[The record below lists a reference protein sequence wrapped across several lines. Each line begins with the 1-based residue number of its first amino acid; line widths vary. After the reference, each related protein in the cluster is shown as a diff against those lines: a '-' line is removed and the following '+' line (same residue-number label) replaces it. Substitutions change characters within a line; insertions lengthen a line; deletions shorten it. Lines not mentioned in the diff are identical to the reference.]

1 MVVNNSFFQASLLPQ
16 HIKKTMTDYELYE
29 IVYNKAYISILL
41 CLLAFFAFKFRNKLE
56 AFFQNLGP
64 TKSFSL
70 LAFLCR
76 ILPFL
81 IVYIY
86 YGYDAQSDVQIF
98 WKSAQH
104 AAKLELVYRDFDS
117 VYSPF
122 FVYITALP
130 LYLWDTA
137 RAVTLLMILVELL
150 VLWLTM
156 KTYPSENKPSTLFK
170 SLIYLL
176 LPGPY
181 IFCVLGGQEDV
192 WMWGFACLV
201 VFAWQRKKSDLV
213 LGMITGLGLLTTKA
227 FFVLLLPS
235 LLFKVK
241 SKMKF
246 IAGNALVGLPV
257 ILILYYLEGDSFLMP
272 IRLAQDP
279 MAVNMW
285 SVINP
290 LIWDYGFTKNIK
302 ILNWI
307 GLFII
312 LGFTLWQTFKSQNLK
327 IQEFIPKIWIIIF
340 GVMMI
345 VQIGAYANY
354 IFIYSM
360 PLLFCFDFFKNK
372 IFLILTFVFQGFA
385 TVQPSFWF
393 RIGKPFL
400 RFDNLL
406 GTKFAI
412 EYALEIVVFLGVI
425 YCLNLSMKKKV

>member
-1 MVVNNSFFQASLLPQ
+1 
-16 HIKKTMTDYELYE
+16 MTDYELYE
-29 IVYNKAYISILL
+29 VVYNKAYISVTL
-41 CLLAFFAFKFRNKLE
+41 CLLAFFAFKFRVKLE
-56 AFFQNLGP
+56 SIFQDLG
-64 TKSFSL
+64 TLKSFGL
-70 LAFLCR
+70 LAFICR

-81 IVYIY
+81 IVYVY

-104 AAKLELVYRDFDS
+104 ASKFELVYRDFDS

-122 FVYITALP
+122 FAYITALP
-130 LYLWDTA
+130 LYLWDSA
-137 RAVTLLMILVELL
+137 RAITLLMILIELL

-156 KTYPSENKPSTLFK
+156 KTYPSENQASTLFK

-176 LPGPY
+176 LPAPY
-181 IFCVLGGQEDV
+181 IFCVLGGQEDI

-201 VFAWQRKKSDLV
+201 VFAWQRKKSDLA
-213 LGMITGLGLLTTKA
+213 LGIITGLGLLTTKA
-227 FFVLLLPS
+227 FFILLLP
-235 LLFKVK
+235 LLLMKVK
-241 SKMKF
+241 NRVQF
-246 IAGNALVGLPV
+246 IAGNAVVGLP
-257 ILILYYLEGDSFLMP
+257 ILFILYLLGGDSFLMP
-272 IRLAQDP
+272 VRLAQDP

-290 LIWDYGFTKNIK
+290 FIWDYGITNDIK
-302 ILNWI
+302 LLNWI

-312 LGFTLWQTFKSQNLK
+312 LGVALWQTLKSQSTD
-327 IQEFIPKIWIIIF
+327 IQAYIPKIWIIIF
-340 GVMMI
+340 GIMMI

-360 PLLFCFDFFKNK
+360 PLLFCFDFFKRK
-372 IFLILTFVFQGFA
+372 SFLILTFIFQSFA

-406 GTKFAI
+406 GEKFAV
-412 EYALEIVVFLGVI
+412 EYALEIVVFVGII
-425 YCLNLSMKKKV
+425 YWLSMVMKKKI

>member
-1 MVVNNSFFQASLLPQ
+1 
-16 HIKKTMTDYELYE
+16 MTDYELYE
-29 IVYNKAYISILL
+29 IVYNKAYISITL
-41 CLLAFFAFKFRNKLE
+41 CLLAFFAFKFRSKLE
-56 AFFQNLGP
+56 AFFQNIGTLK
-64 TKSFSL
+64 TFSL

-76 ILPFL
+76 ILPFI

-122 FVYITALP
+122 FAYITALP
-130 LYLWDTA
+130 LYFWDTA

-156 KTYPSENKPSTLFK
+156 KTYPSENQPSTLFK
-170 SLIYLL
+170 ALIYLL

-181 IFCVLGGQEDV
+181 IFCVLGGQEDI

-201 VFAWQRKKSDLV
+201 VYAWQRKKSDLV
-213 LGMITGLGLLTTKA
+213 LGIITGLGLLTTKA
-227 FFVLLLPS
+227 FFILLLP
-235 LLFKVK
+235 LLLLKVK
-241 SKMKF
+241 NKVNF
-246 IAGNALVGLPV
+246 IAGNALVGIPV
-257 ILILYYLEGDSFLMP
+257 LLVLYYLGGDSFLMP

-285 SVINP
+285 SIINP
-290 LIWDYGFTKNIK
+290 LIWDYGITKDIK

-312 LGFTLWQTFKSQNLK
+312 LGIALWQTFKSQNLD
-327 IQEFIPKIWIIIF
+327 IQKFIPKIWIIIF

-372 IFLILTFVFQGFA
+372 TFLILTFIFQGFA

-406 GTKFAI
+406 GPKFAI
-412 EYALEIVVFLGVI
+412 EYALEIVVFAGVI
-425 YCLNLSMKKKV
+425 YWLSLVMKKKI

>member
-1 MVVNNSFFQASLLPQ
+1 MPTKPDLTKNSLQP
-16 HIKKTMTDYELYE
+16 KMKDYELYE
-29 IVYNKAYISILL
+29 VVYNKAYISIIL
-41 CLLAFFAFKFRNKLE
+41 CLLAFLAFKFRSKIE
-56 AFFQNLGP
+56 ALFSSLGSL
-64 TKSFSL
+64 KSFGL
-70 LAFLCR
+70 IAFLCR
-76 ILPFL
+76 ILPFV

-122 FVYITALP
+122 FAYITALP
-130 LYLWDTA
+130 LYFWDTA

-156 KTYPSENKPSTLFK
+156 KTYPSKNQPSTTFK
-170 SLIYLL
+170 AFIYLL

-181 IFCVLGGQEDV
+181 IFCVLGGQEDI

-201 VFAWQRKKSDLV
+201 VYAWQRKKSDLV
-213 LGMITGLGLLTTKA
+213 LGIITGLGLLTTKA
-227 FFVLLLPS
+227 FFVLLLPL
-235 LLFKVK
+235 LLFKMKDKV
-241 SKMKF
+241 KF
-246 IAGNALVGLPV
+246 IVGNLIIGLPV
-257 ILILYYLEGDSFLMP
+257 LLILYLLGGDSFLMP

-285 SVINP
+285 SVMNP
-290 LIWDYGFTKNIK
+290 LIWDYGITKDIK
-302 ILNWI
+302 LLNWI
-307 GLFII
+307 GLFVIFVI
-312 LGFTLWQTFKSQNLK
+312 AIWQTFKSQNLD
-327 IQEFIPKIWIIIF
+327 IQQFIPKIWVVIF
-340 GVMMI
+340 ATMMI

-354 IFIYSM
+354 VFIYSM
-360 PLLFCFDFFKNK
+360 PLLFCFDFFKHK
-372 IFLILTFVFQGFA
+372 IFLILTFIFQGFA

-406 GTKFAI
+406 GAKFAV
-412 EYALEIVVFLGVI
+412 EYALEIVVFVGII
-425 YCLNLSMKKKV
+425 YWLSLVMKKKI

>member
-1 MVVNNSFFQASLLPQ
+1 
-16 HIKKTMTDYELYE
+16 
-29 IVYNKAYISILL
+29 
-41 CLLAFFAFKFRNKLE
+41 
-56 AFFQNLGP
+56 
-64 TKSFSL
+64 
-70 LAFLCR
+70 
-76 ILPFL
+76 
-81 IVYIY
+81 
-86 YGYDAQSDVQIF
+86 VQIF

-122 FVYITALP
+122 FAYITALP
-130 LYLWDTA
+130 LYFWDTA

-150 VLWLTM
+150 VLWVTM
-156 KTYPSENKPSTLFK
+156 KTYPSENQPSTLFE

-181 IFCVLGGQEDV
+181 IFCVLGGQEDI

-201 VFAWQRKKSDLV
+201 VYAWQRKKSDLV
-213 LGMITGLGLLTTKA
+213 LGIITGLGLLTTKA
-227 FFVLLLPS
+227 FFVLLLP
-235 LLFKVK
+235 LLLLKVK
-241 SKMKF
+241 NKVTF

-257 ILILYYLEGDSFLMP
+257 LLILYFLGGDAFLMP

-290 LIWDYGFTKNIK
+290 LIWDYGITKDIK

-312 LGFTLWQTFKSQNLK
+312 LGIALWHTIRSKNID
-327 IQEFIPKIWIIIF
+327 IQHFIPKIWIIIF

-360 PLLFCFDFFKNK
+360 PLLFCFNFFKNK
-372 IFLILTFVFQGFA
+372 TFLILTFIFQGFA

-406 GTKFAI
+406 GPKFAI
-412 EYALEIVVFLGVI
+412 EYALEIVVFVGVI
-425 YCLNLSMKKKV
+425 YWLSMVMKKKV

>member
-1 MVVNNSFFQASLLPQ
+1 
-16 HIKKTMTDYELYE
+16 MTDYELYE
-29 IVYNKAYISILL
+29 VVYNKAYISIIL
-41 CLLAFFAFKFRNKLE
+41 CLLAFLSFKFRIKIE
-56 AFFQNLGP
+56 VFFERIGIP
-64 TKSFSL
+64 KSFGL
-70 LAFLCR
+70 IAFLCR
-76 ILPFL
+76 ILPFF

-86 YGYDAQSDVQIF
+86 YGYNAQSDVQIF

-104 AAKLELVYRDFDS
+104 ASKFELVYRDFDS

-122 FVYITALP
+122 FAYITALP
-130 LYLWDTA
+130 LYLWDNP
-137 RAVTLLMILVELL
+137 RAITLLMILIELF
-150 VLWLTM
+150 VLWLTI
-156 KTYPSENKPSTLFK
+156 KTYPSDNQASTLFK
-170 SLIYLL
+170 ALIYLL
-176 LPGPY
+176 LPAPY
-181 IFCVLGGQEDV
+181 IFCVLGGQEDI

-213 LGMITGLGLLTTKA
+213 LGIITGLGLLTTKA
-227 FFVLLLPS
+227 FFVLLLP
-235 LLFKVK
+235 LLLIKVK
-241 SKMKF
+241 NKIQF
-246 IAGNALVGLPV
+246 VAGNAMVGLP
-257 ILILYYLEGDSFLMP
+257 ILLILYLWGGDSFLMP

-290 LIWDYGFTKNIK
+290 LIWDYGITKDIK
-302 ILNWI
+302 LLNWI

-312 LGFTLWQTFKSQNLK
+312 LGVALWQTLKSQSLD
-327 IQEFIPKIWIIIF
+327 IQVYIPKIWIIIF
-340 GVMMI
+340 GMMMI

-372 IFLILTFVFQGFA
+372 TFLILTFIFQGFA

-406 GTKFAI
+406 GAKFAV
-412 EYALEIVVFLGVI
+412 EYTLEIVVFVGVI
-425 YCLNLSMKKKV
+425 YWLSMVINKKI

>member
-1 MVVNNSFFQASLLPQ
+1 
-16 HIKKTMTDYELYE
+16 MTDYELYE
-29 IVYNKAYISILL
+29 VVYNKAYISITL
-41 CLLAFFAFKFRNKLE
+41 CLLAFFAFKFRNTVQDL
-56 AFFQNLGP
+56 FLNLGVL
-64 TKSFSL
+64 KSFAL
-70 LAFLCR
+70 LSFLCR

-81 IVYIY
+81 IVYIF
-86 YGYDAQSDVQIF
+86 YGFDAQSDVQIF

-104 AAKLELVYRDFDS
+104 AAKFELVYRDFDS

-122 FVYITALP
+122 FAYITALP
-130 LYLWDTA
+130 LYLWDNA
-137 RAVTLLMILVELL
+137 RAVALLMIFVELS

-156 KTYPSENKPSTLFK
+156 KTYPAENQPSTLFK
-170 SLIYLL
+170 ALIYLL

-181 IFCVLGGQEDV
+181 IFCILGGQEDI

-201 VFAWQRKKSDLV
+201 VYAWQHKKSDLV
-213 LGMITGLGLLTTKA
+213 LGIITGLGLLTTKA
-227 FFVLLLPS
+227 FFVLLLP
-235 LLFKVK
+235 LLLLKVK
-241 SKMKF
+241 NKAKF
-246 IAGNALVGLPV
+246 ILGNALVELPV
-257 ILILYYLEGDSFLMP
+257 LLILFLLGGDSFLMP

-290 LIWDYGFTKNIK
+290 LIWDYGITKDIK

-312 LGFTLWQTFKSQNLK
+312 LGVALWQTFKSQILD
-327 IQEFIPKIWIIIF
+327 IQAFIPKIWIIIF
-340 GVMMI
+340 GIMMI

-372 IFLILTFVFQGFA
+372 TFLLFTFIIQGFA

-406 GTKFAI
+406 GAKFAI
-412 EYALEIVVFLGVI
+412 EYALEIVVFVGVI
-425 YCLNLSMKKKV
+425 YWLSMVMKKKV

>member
-1 MVVNNSFFQASLLPQ
+1 MCHFQQVFYLNILN
-16 HIKKTMTDYELYE
+16 TMTDYELYE
-29 IVYNKAYISILL
+29 IVYNKAYISITL
-41 CLLAFFAFKFRNKLE
+41 CLLAFFAFKFRRKLE
-56 AFFQNLGP
+56 EFFQNSGTLK
-64 TKSFSL
+64 TFSL
-70 LAFLCR
+70 LVFLCR
-76 ILPFL
+76 ILPFI

-122 FVYITALP
+122 FAYITALP
-130 LYLWDTA
+130 LYFWDTA

-156 KTYPSENKPSTLFK
+156 RTYPSENQPSTLFK
-170 SLIYLL
+170 ALIYLL

-181 IFCVLGGQEDV
+181 IFCVLGGQEDI

-201 VFAWQRKKSDLV
+201 VYAWQRKKSDLA
-213 LGMITGLGLLTTKA
+213 LGIVTGLGLLTTKA
-227 FFVLLLPS
+227 FFILLLP
-235 LLFKVK
+235 LLLLKIRNK
-241 SKMKF
+241 ANF
-246 IAGNALVGLPV
+246 IVGNALVGIPV
-257 ILILYYLEGDSFLMP
+257 LLILYYLGGDSFLMP

-290 LIWDYGFTKNIK
+290 LIWDYGITKDIK

-312 LGFTLWQTFKSQNLK
+312 LGIALWQTFKSQNLD
-327 IQEFIPKIWIIIF
+327 IQKFIPKIWIIIF

-360 PLLFCFDFFKNK
+360 PLLFCFDFFKQK
-372 IFLILTFVFQGFA
+372 TFLILTFIFQGFA

-406 GTKFAI
+406 GQKFAI
-412 EYALEIVVFLGVI
+412 EYALEIVVFAGVI
-425 YCLNLSMKKKV
+425 YWLSLVMKKKI

>member
-156 KTYPSENKPSTLFK
+156 KTYPSVNKPSTSFK

-302 ILNWI
+302 ILNWV

-425 YCLNLSMKKKV
+425 YWLSLAMKKKV

>member
-1 MVVNNSFFQASLLPQ
+1 MMCHFQQVFYLNILN
-16 HIKKTMTDYELYE
+16 TMTDYELYE
-29 IVYNKAYISILL
+29 IVYNKAYISITL
-41 CLLAFFAFKFRNKLE
+41 CLLAFFAFKFRRKLE
-56 AFFQNLGP
+56 EFFQNSGTLK
-64 TKSFSL
+64 TFSL
-70 LAFLCR
+70 LVFLCR
-76 ILPFL
+76 ILPFI

-122 FVYITALP
+122 FAYITALP
-130 LYLWDTA
+130 LYFWDTA

-156 KTYPSENKPSTLFK
+156 RTYPSENQPSTLFK
-170 SLIYLL
+170 ALIYLL

-181 IFCVLGGQEDV
+181 IFCVLGGQEDI

-201 VFAWQRKKSDLV
+201 VYAWQRKKSDLA
-213 LGMITGLGLLTTKA
+213 LGIVTGLGLLTTKA
-227 FFVLLLPS
+227 FFILLLP
-235 LLFKVK
+235 LLLLKIRNK
-241 SKMKF
+241 ANF
-246 IAGNALVGLPV
+246 IVGNALVGIPV
-257 ILILYYLEGDSFLMP
+257 LLILYYLGGDSFLMP

-290 LIWDYGFTKNIK
+290 LIWDYGITKDIK

-312 LGFTLWQTFKSQNLK
+312 LGIALWQTFKSQNLD
-327 IQEFIPKIWIIIF
+327 IQKFIPKIWIIIF

-360 PLLFCFDFFKNK
+360 PLLFCFDFFKQK
-372 IFLILTFVFQGFA
+372 TFLILTFIFQGFA

-406 GTKFAI
+406 GQKFAI
-412 EYALEIVVFLGVI
+412 EYALEIVVFAGVI
-425 YCLNLSMKKKV
+425 YWLSLVMKKKI

>member
-1 MVVNNSFFQASLLPQ
+1 
-16 HIKKTMTDYELYE
+16 MTDYELYE
-29 IVYNKAYISILL
+29 VVYNKAYISIIL
-41 CLLAFFAFKFRNKLE
+41 CLLAGLAFKFRHKIE
-56 AFFQNLGP
+56 GFFNNIGTL
-64 TKSFSL
+64 TSFGL
-70 LAFLCR
+70 IAFLCR
-76 ILPFL
+76 ILPFI
-81 IVYIY
+81 IVYVY

-104 AAKLELVYRDFDS
+104 ASKLELVYRDFDS

-122 FVYITALP
+122 FAYITALP
-130 LYLWDTA
+130 LYFWDTA
-137 RAVTLLMILVELL
+137 RAVTLLMILIELL

-156 KTYPSENKPSTLFK
+156 KTYPSENQSSTTFK
-170 SLIYLL
+170 AFIYLL
-176 LPGPY
+176 LPAPY
-181 IFCVLGGQEDV
+181 IFCVLGGQEDI

-201 VFAWQRKKSDLV
+201 VYAWQRKKSDLV
-213 LGMITGLGLLTTKA
+213 LGIITGLGLLVTKA
-227 FFVLLLPS
+227 FFVLLLPL

-241 SKMKF
+241 DKVKF
-246 IAGNALVGLPV
+246 ITGNLLVGLPV
-257 ILILYYLEGDSFLMP
+257 LLILYRFGGDSFLMP

-290 LIWDYGFTKNIK
+290 LIWDFGFTQDIK
-302 ILNWI
+302 LLNWI
-307 GLFII
+307 GLSII
-312 LGFTLWQTFKSQNLK
+312 LGIAIWQTFKSQNLD
-327 IQEFIPKIWIIIF
+327 IQQFIPKIWIVIF
-340 GVMMI
+340 GIMMV

-372 IFLILTFVFQGFA
+372 TFLILTFIFQGFA

-406 GTKFAI
+406 GPKFAV
-412 EYALEIVVFLGVI
+412 EYALEIVVFVGII
-425 YCLNLSMKKKV
+425 YWLSMVMKKKV

>member
-307 GLFII
+307 GLFTI
-312 LGFTLWQTFKSQNLK
+312 LGFTLWQTFKSQSLK

-425 YCLNLSMKKKV
+425 YWLNLAMKKKV

>member
-1 MVVNNSFFQASLLPQ
+1 
-16 HIKKTMTDYELYE
+16 MTDYELYE
-29 IVYNKAYISILL
+29 VVYNKAYISVTL
-41 CLLAFFAFKFRNKLE
+41 CLLAFFAFKFMVKLE
-56 AFFQNLGP
+56 SIFQDLG
-64 TKSFSL
+64 TLKSFGL
-70 LAFLCR
+70 LAFICR

-81 IVYIY
+81 IVYVY

-104 AAKLELVYRDFDS
+104 ASKFELVYRDFDS

-122 FVYITALP
+122 FAYITALP
-130 LYLWDTA
+130 LYLWDSA
-137 RAVTLLMILVELL
+137 RAITLLMILIELL

-156 KTYPSENKPSTLFK
+156 KTYPSENQASTLFK

-176 LPGPY
+176 LPAPY
-181 IFCVLGGQEDV
+181 IFCVLGGQEDI

-201 VFAWQRKKSDLV
+201 VFAWQRKKSDLA
-213 LGMITGLGLLTTKA
+213 LGIITGLGLLTTKA
-227 FFVLLLPS
+227 FFILLLP
-235 LLFKVK
+235 LLLMKVK
-241 SKMKF
+241 NRVQF
-246 IAGNALVGLPV
+246 IAGNAVVGLP
-257 ILILYYLEGDSFLMP
+257 ILFILYLLGGDSFLMP
-272 IRLAQDP
+272 VRLAQDP

-290 LIWDYGFTKNIK
+290 FIWDYGITNDIK
-302 ILNWI
+302 LLNWI

-312 LGFTLWQTFKSQNLK
+312 LGVALWQTLKSQSID
-327 IQEFIPKIWIIIF
+327 IQAYIPKIWIIIF
-340 GVMMI
+340 GIMMI

-360 PLLFCFDFFKNK
+360 PLLFCFDFFKRK
-372 IFLILTFVFQGFA
+372 SFLILTFIFQSFA

-406 GTKFAI
+406 GEKFAV
-412 EYALEIVVFLGVI
+412 EYALEIVVFVGII
-425 YCLNLSMKKKV
+425 YWLSMVMKKKI

>member
-1 MVVNNSFFQASLLPQ
+1 MITNIQIQN
-16 HIKKTMTDYELYE
+16 TMTDYELYE
-29 IVYNKAYISILL
+29 VVYNKAYISIIL
-41 CLLAFFAFKFRNKLE
+41 CLLAFFAFKFRNRIE
-56 AFFQNLGP
+56 VFFSNIGAL
-64 TKSFSL
+64 KSFGL
-70 LAFLCR
+70 IAFLCR
-76 ILPFL
+76 ILPFI

-122 FVYITALP
+122 FAYITALP
-130 LYLWDTA
+130 LYFWDTA
-137 RAVTLLMILVELL
+137 RAVTLLMILIELL

-156 KTYPSENKPSTLFK
+156 KTYPAENQHATTFK
-170 SLIYLL
+170 AFIYLL

-181 IFCVLGGQEDV
+181 IFCVLGGQEDI

-201 VFAWQRKKSDLV
+201 VYAWQRKKSDVV
-213 LGMITGLGLLTTKA
+213 LGIITGLGLLTTKA
-227 FFVLLLPS
+227 FFVLLLPL

-241 SKMKF
+241 DKVKF
-246 IAGNALVGLPV
+246 IVGNLIVGLPV
-257 ILILYYLEGDSFLMP
+257 LLILYLLGGDSFLMP

-290 LIWDYGFTKNIK
+290 LIWDYGITKDIK
-302 ILNWI
+302 LLNWI

-312 LGFTLWQTFKSQNLK
+312 LSIAIWQTLKSQTLG
-327 IQEFIPKIWIIIF
+327 IQQFIPKIWIVIF
-340 GVMMI
+340 GMMMV

-360 PLLFCFDFFKNK
+360 PLLFCFDFFKHK
-372 IFLILTFVFQGFA
+372 TFLVLTFIFQGFA

-406 GTKFAI
+406 GPKFAV
-412 EYALEIVVFLGVI
+412 EYFLEIVVFVGII
-425 YCLNLSMKKKV
+425 YWLSMVMKKKI

>member
-1 MVVNNSFFQASLLPQ
+1 
-16 HIKKTMTDYELYE
+16 MTDYELYE
-29 IVYNKAYISILL
+29 VVYNKAYISVIL
-41 CLLAFFAFKFRNKLE
+41 CLLAFFAFKFRVKIE
-56 AFFQNLGP
+56 GIFQDLG
-64 TKSFSL
+64 TLKSFGL
-70 LAFLCR
+70 LAFICR

-104 AAKLELVYRDFDS
+104 ASKLELVYRDFDS

-122 FVYITALP
+122 FAYITALP
-130 LYLWDTA
+130 LYLWDNP
-137 RAVTLLMILVELL
+137 RAITLLMILIELF
-150 VLWLTM
+150 VLWLTI
-156 KTYPSENKPSTLFK
+156 KTYPSDNQASTLFK
-170 SLIYLL
+170 ALIYLL
-176 LPGPY
+176 LPAPY
-181 IFCVLGGQEDV
+181 IFCVLGGQEDI

-213 LGMITGLGLLTTKA
+213 LGIITGLGLLTTKA
-227 FFVLLLPS
+227 FFVLLLP
-235 LLFKVK
+235 LLLIKVK
-241 SKMKF
+241 NKIQF
-246 IAGNALVGLPV
+246 VAGNAMVGLP
-257 ILILYYLEGDSFLMP
+257 ILLILYLWGGDSFLMP

-290 LIWDYGFTKNIK
+290 LIWDYGITKDIK
-302 ILNWI
+302 LLNWI

-312 LGFTLWQTFKSQNLK
+312 LGVALWQTLKSQSLD
-327 IQEFIPKIWIIIF
+327 IQVYIPKIWIIIF
-340 GVMMI
+340 GMMMI

-372 IFLILTFVFQGFA
+372 TFLILTFIFQGFA

-406 GTKFAI
+406 GAKFAV
-412 EYALEIVVFLGVI
+412 EYTLEIVVFVGVI
-425 YCLNLSMKKKV
+425 YWLSMVINKKI

>member
-1 MVVNNSFFQASLLPQ
+1 
-16 HIKKTMTDYELYE
+16 MTDYELYE
-29 IVYNKAYISILL
+29 VVYNKAYISIIL
-41 CLLAFFAFKFRNKLE
+41 CLLAFLAFKFRNKIE
-56 AFFQNLGP
+56 VFFSNIGTL
-64 TKSFSL
+64 KSFGLIS
-70 LAFLCR
+70 FLGR
-76 ILPFL
+76 ILPFI
-81 IVYIY
+81 IVYVY

-104 AAKLELVYRDFDS
+104 ASKLELVYRDFDS

-122 FVYITALP
+122 FAYITALP
-130 LYLWDTA
+130 LYFWDTA
-137 RAVTLLMILVELL
+137 RAVTLLMILIELL

-156 KTYPSENKPSTLFK
+156 KTYPSENQSSTTFK
-170 SLIYLL
+170 ALIYLL

-181 IFCVLGGQEDV
+181 IFCVLGGQEDI

-201 VFAWQRKKSDLV
+201 VYAWQRKKSDLV
-213 LGMITGLGLLTTKA
+213 LGIITGLGLLTTKA
-227 FFVLLLPS
+227 FFILLLPL

-241 SKMKF
+241 DKVKF
-246 IAGNALVGLPV
+246 ITGNLIVGLPV
-257 ILILYYLEGDSFLMP
+257 LLILYLLGGDSFLMP

-290 LIWDYGFTKNIK
+290 LIWDYGITKDIK
-302 ILNWI
+302 LLNWV

-312 LGFTLWQTFKSQNLK
+312 LSIAIWQTFKSQTLD
-327 IQEFIPKIWIIIF
+327 IQQFIPKIWIVIF

-360 PLLFCFDFFKNK
+360 PLLFCFDFFRNK
-372 IFLILTFVFQGFA
+372 TFLILTFIFQGFA

-406 GTKFAI
+406 GPKFAV
-412 EYALEIVVFLGVI
+412 EYALEIVVFIGII
-425 YCLNLSMKKKV
+425 YWLSMVMKKKI

>member
-1 MVVNNSFFQASLLPQ
+1 
-16 HIKKTMTDYELYE
+16 MTDYELYE

-156 KTYPSENKPSTLFK
+156 KTYPSENKPSTSFK

-302 ILNWI
+302 ILNWV

-425 YCLNLSMKKKV
+425 YWLSLAMKKKV